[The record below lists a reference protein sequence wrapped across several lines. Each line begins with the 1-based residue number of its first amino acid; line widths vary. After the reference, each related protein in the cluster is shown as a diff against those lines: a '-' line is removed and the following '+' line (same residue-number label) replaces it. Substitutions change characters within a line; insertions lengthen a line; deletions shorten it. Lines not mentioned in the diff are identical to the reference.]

1 VVAQYDPAEHDEQLE
16 ELTIAWKY
24 PTRQLE
30 QTVEEAAEYLPAAQ
44 SVHAPYKPE
53 VPAWQVQPID
63 PVLPENIFVVT
74 VPERI
79 VQHNFMLKAVAC

>member
-44 SVHAPYKPE
+44 PPVTPVKPVVAKYDPPGHDEQLEAPE
-53 VPAWQVQPID
+53 IA
-63 PVLPENIFVVT
+63 
-74 VPERI
+74 
-79 VQHNFMLKAVAC
+79 